1 MMAKAKK
8 MAEEYSKP
16 FIVDGFTFLKSH
28 VA

>member
-1 MMAKAKK
+1 MMAKTKR

-28 VA
+28 AA